1 MKRNL
6 KTYNGIS
13 SILVRMDFRFMPFS
27 GVDFLIKKLSNY
39 LHISKL
45 FLSLSLSLFS
55 LSLSE
60 RQTQTQSLRA

>member
-6 KTYNGIS
+6 KTYNRIS
-13 SILVRMDFRFMPFS
+13 TSIPVGMDFRFMPFL
-27 GVDFLIKKLSNY
+27 GVDFLIKKLSKY

-45 FLSLSLSLFS
+45 FISLSLSLS

-60 RQTQTQSLRA
+60 RQTQTSRA

>member
-13 SILVRMDFRFMPFS
+13 TSTPDGMDFRFMPFL

-45 FLSLSLSLFS
+45 FLSLSLSL
-55 LSLSE
+55 SLSE
-60 RQTQTQSLRA
+60 RQTQTPRA

>member
-6 KTYNGIS
+6 KTYNRIS
-13 SILVRMDFRFMPFS
+13 TSIPVGMDFRFMPFL

-45 FLSLSLSLFS
+45 FTLSLS

-60 RQTQTQSLRA
+60 RQTQTSRA

>member
-13 SILVRMDFRFMPFS
+13 TSIPVGMDFRFMPFL

-45 FLSLSLSLFS
+45 FLSLSLSL
-55 LSLSE
+55 SLSE
-60 RQTQTQSLRA
+60 TQTQTSRA

>member
-13 SILVRMDFRFMPFS
+13 TSTPIGMDFRFMPFL

-45 FLSLSLSLFS
+45 FLLSLSLSLS
-55 LSLSE
+55 L
-60 RQTQTQSLRA
+60 

>member
-13 SILVRMDFRFMPFS
+13 TSIPVGMDFRFMPFL

-45 FLSLSLSLFS
+45 FFFS

-60 RQTQTQSLRA
+60 TQTQTSRA